1 MVMDNFIDI
10 DFINEKRIMSFLR
23 GKMTPEE
30 ETKFFMDVSNDP
42 QLKADAINLARIAKG
57 MKQVGEERDLM
68 LMKAFHESNEGLLSK
83 EELENEIFLESASYE
98 LPMVD
103 DDNSQTNT
111 FDNKEP
117 NYTEEIRDSKN
128 LFLRKASVWLSMV
141 ASLVLIV
148 WMGVS
153 YHSYRTTTS
162 LGEEYCNAIYSGV
175 IARGDTGDSEIE
187 NKLSVLFLNVQ
198 NGKNLDAAI
207 RDLSSYWN
215 LSTKEFYN
223 DYTDYSAEIGWYLA
237 IAHLKN
243 NDKKNAKVVL
253 EKLIASTEK
262 DSVVNK
268 KAKELLKRL

>member
-1 MVMDNFIDI
+1 MDNFKDI
-10 DFINEKRIMSFLR
+10 DFIKEKRIMSFLR

-68 LMKAFHESNEGLLSK
+68 LMKAFQESNEGLLSK

-103 DDNSQTNT
+103 DDNSKINS
-111 FDNKEP
+111 FDNVTSK
-117 NYTEEIRDSKN
+117 NTEEIRDPKN
-128 LFLRKASVWLSMV
+128 LVLRKASVWLSMV

-148 WMGVS
+148 WMGVG

-162 LGEEYCNAIYSGV
+162 LGEEYCNAISSGV
-175 IARGDTGDSEIE
+175 IARGDTGDSEAE

-198 NGKNLDAAI
+198 NGKKLDGAI
-207 RDLSSYWN
+207 KELFSYWN
-215 LSTKEFYN
+215 LSTKEIYN

-253 EKLIASTEK
+253 EKLVASTDK

>member
-1 MVMDNFIDI
+1 MVMDNFKDI
-10 DFINEKRIMSFLR
+10 DFIKEKRIMSFLR

-68 LMKAFHESNEGLLSK
+68 LMKAFQESNEGLLSK

-103 DDNSQTNT
+103 DDNSKINS
-111 FDNKEP
+111 FDNVTSK
-117 NYTEEIRDSKN
+117 NTEEIRDPKN
-128 LFLRKASVWLSMV
+128 LVLRKASVWLSMV

-148 WMGVS
+148 WMGVG

-162 LGEEYCNAIYSGV
+162 LGEEYCNAISSGV
-175 IARGDTGDSEIE
+175 IARGDTGDSEAE

-198 NGKNLDAAI
+198 NGKKLDGAI
-207 RDLSSYWN
+207 KELSSYWN
-215 LSTKEFYN
+215 LSTKEIYN

-253 EKLIASTEK
+253 EKLVASTDK

>member
-1 MVMDNFIDI
+1 MVMDNFKDI
-10 DFINEKRIMSFLR
+10 DFIKEKRIMSFLR

-68 LMKAFHESNEGLLSK
+68 LMKAFQESNEGLLSK

-103 DDNSQTNT
+103 DDNSKINT
-111 FDNKEP
+111 FDNKKP
-117 NYTEEIRDSKN
+117 NNTEEIRDPKK
-128 LFLRKASVWLSMV
+128 LVLRKASVWLSMV

-148 WMGVS
+148 WMGVG

-162 LGEEYCNAIYSGV
+162 LGEEYCNAISSGV
-175 IARGDTGDSEIE
+175 IARGDTGDSEVEKKI
-187 NKLSVLFLNVQ
+187 LVLFLNVQ
-198 NGKNLDAAI
+198 DGKKLDGAI
-207 RDLSSYWN
+207 KELSSYWN
-215 LSTKEFYN
+215 LSTKEIYN

-253 EKLIASTEK
+253 EKLVASTDK

>member
-1 MVMDNFIDI
+1 MDNFKDI
-10 DFINEKRIMSFLR
+10 AIINEKRIMSFLR
-23 GKMTPEE
+23 GNMTSEE
-30 ETKFFMDVSNDP
+30 EVKFYMDIANDP

-68 LMKAFHESNEGLLSK
+68 LMKAFLASNEGLLTK
-83 EELENEIFLESASYE
+83 EELKNEIFLESASYE

-103 DDNSQTNT
+103 DDNSKTNS
-111 FDNKEP
+111 FDNKKSK
-117 NYTEEIRDSKN
+117 NTEEIRDSKK
-128 LFLRKASVWLSMV
+128 LVLRKASIWLSMA

-162 LGEEYCNAIYSGV
+162 LGEEYCNAISSGF
-175 IARGDTGDSEIE
+175 IARGDTGDSVVEK
-187 NKLSVLFLNVQ
+187 KLSVLFLNVQ

-215 LSTKEFYN
+215 LSTKEIYN
-223 DYTDYSAEIGWYLA
+223 DYTDYSTEIGWYLA

-253 EKLIASTEK
+253 EKLVASTEK

>member
-1 MVMDNFIDI
+1 MDNFIDI

-98 LPMVD
+98 LPIVD

-128 LFLRKASVWLSMV
+128 LFLRKASVWLLMA

-253 EKLIASTEK
+253 EKLVASTEK

>member
-1 MVMDNFIDI
+1 MDNFKDI
-10 DFINEKRIMSFLR
+10 DFIKEKRIMSFLR

-68 LMKAFHESNEGLLSK
+68 LMKAFQESNEGLLSK

-103 DDNSQTNT
+103 DDNSKINS
-111 FDNKEP
+111 FDNVTSK
-117 NYTEEIRDSKN
+117 NTEEIRDPKN
-128 LFLRKASVWLSMV
+128 LVLRKASVWLSMV

-148 WMGVS
+148 WMGVG

-162 LGEEYCNAIYSGV
+162 LGEEYCNAISSGV
-175 IARGDTGDSEIE
+175 IARGDTGDSEAE

-198 NGKNLDAAI
+198 NGKKSDGAI
-207 RDLSSYWN
+207 KELSSYWN
-215 LSTKEFYN
+215 LSTKEIYN

-253 EKLIASTEK
+253 EKLVASTDK

>member
-1 MVMDNFIDI
+1 MVMDNFKDI
-10 DFINEKRIMSFLR
+10 DFIKEKRIMSFLR
-23 GKMTPEE
+23 GKMTPKE
-30 ETKFFMDVSNDP
+30 ETKFFMDVANDP

-68 LMKAFHESNEGLLSK
+68 LMKAFLASNEGLLTK
-83 EELENEIFLESASYE
+83 EELENGIFLESASYE
-98 LPMVD
+98 LPMAD
-103 DDNSQTNT
+103 DDYSKTNSFN
-111 FDNKEP
+111 NKKSK
-117 NYTEEIRDSKN
+117 NTEEIRDSKN
-128 LFLRKASVWLSMV
+128 LVLRKTSAWLSMA
-141 ASLVLIV
+141 ASLVLII

-162 LGEEYCNAIYSGV
+162 LGEEYCNAISSGV
-175 IARGDTGDSEIE
+175 IARGDTGNNEVE
-187 NKLSVLFLNVQ
+187 KKLSVLFLNVQ
-198 NGKNLDAAI
+198 NEKNLDAAVQ
-207 RDLSSYWN
+207 DLSSYWN

-253 EKLIASTEK
+253 EKLVASTDK

>member
-23 GKMTPEE
+23 GNMTSEE
-30 ETKFFMDVSNDP
+30 EVKFYMDIANDP

-68 LMKAFHESNEGLLSK
+68 LMKAFHESNEGLLTK
-83 EELENEIFLESASYE
+83 EEFNYDIIHEHADYE
-98 LPMVD
+98 LPIFN
-103 DDNSQTNT
+103 DNSETNS
-111 FDNKEP
+111 FDNKQSD
-117 NYTEEIRDSKN
+117 NTEKIGESKN
-128 LFLRKASVWLSMV
+128 LVLRKASVWLSMA

-148 WMGVS
+148 WMGGS

-162 LGEEYCNAIYSGV
+162 LGEEYCNAISSGV
-175 IARGDTGDSEIE
+175 IARGDTGNHEIE
-187 NKLSVLFLNVQ
+187 KKLSVLFLNVQ

-253 EKLIASTEK
+253 EKLVASTDK

>member
-1 MVMDNFIDI
+1 MDNFIDI

-23 GKMTPEE
+23 GNMTSEE
-30 ETKFFMDVSNDP
+30 EVKFYMDIANYP

-68 LMKAFHESNEGLLSK
+68 LMKAFHESNEGLLTK
-83 EELENEIFLESASYE
+83 EEFNYDIIHEHADYE
-98 LPMVD
+98 LPIFN
-103 DDNSQTNT
+103 DNSETNS
-111 FDNKEP
+111 FDNKQSD
-117 NYTEEIRDSKN
+117 NTEKIGESKN
-128 LFLRKASVWLSMV
+128 LVLRKASVWLSMA

-162 LGEEYCNAIYSGV
+162 LGEEYCNAISSGV
-175 IARGDTGDSEIE
+175 IARGDTGNHEIE
-187 NKLSVLFLNVQ
+187 KKLSVLFLNVQ

-253 EKLIASTEK
+253 EKLVASTDK

>member
-1 MVMDNFIDI
+1 MDNFKDI
-10 DFINEKRIMSFLR
+10 DFIKEKRIMSFLR
-23 GKMTPEE
+23 GKMTPKE
-30 ETKFFMDVSNDP
+30 ETKFFMDVANDP

-68 LMKAFHESNEGLLSK
+68 LMKAFLASNEGLLTK
-83 EELENEIFLESASYE
+83 EELENGIFLESASYE
-98 LPMVD
+98 LPMAD
-103 DDNSQTNT
+103 DDYSKTNSFN
-111 FDNKEP
+111 NKKSK
-117 NYTEEIRDSKN
+117 NTEEIRDSKN
-128 LFLRKASVWLSMV
+128 LVLRKTSAWLSMA
-141 ASLVLIV
+141 ASLVLII

-162 LGEEYCNAIYSGV
+162 LGEEYCNAISSGV
-175 IARGDTGDSEIE
+175 IARGDTGNNEVE
-187 NKLSVLFLNVQ
+187 KKLSVLFLNVQ
-198 NGKNLDAAI
+198 NEKNLDAAVQ
-207 RDLSSYWN
+207 DLSSYWN

-253 EKLIASTEK
+253 EKLVASTDK